1 MLDSHI
7 TRMKS
12 VAQELINDDGS
23 LALLVAV
30 TDDGLELVDLAPDG
44 MWHEADMKADL
55 DNMNAL
61 AYFLLSNNV
70 VFALSDEYDSDA
82 PPDDSGGCVQIVGV
96 EKHKEGRMWEAK
108 VEDTPTGRT
117 LREWQEVEVSFEFEI
132 PNDW

>member
-7 TRMKS
+7 TRLQS
-12 VAQELINDDGS
+12 VAQELMNDDDS

-30 TDDGLELVDLAPDG
+30 TDEGLELLDLAPDG

-55 DNMNAL
+55 GNMNAL

-70 VFALSDEYDSDA
+70 IFAMSDGHDSDV
-82 PPDDSGGCVQIVGV
+82 PLDDTEGYIQIVGI
-96 EKHKEGRMWEAK
+96 EKHREGRMWEAK
-108 VEDTPTGRT
+108 VKDTPTGRT
-117 LREWQEVEVSFEFEI
+117 LREWDEVEVSFELEL